1 MASPA
6 VRAARRRSGALMQHA
21 LDIWLR
27 LHIDEAEI
35 RAGERPL
42 DTAERL
48 FRQIL
53 TTNDKVVDV
62 QVSSLI
68 WISRPIT
75 SF

>member
-1 MASPA
+1 
-6 VRAARRRSGALMQHA
+6 MQHA

-48 FRQIL
+48 LRQIL
-53 TTNDKVVDV
+53 TTNDKVLDV